1 MGFGYA
7 GTFIVIFLTHPGV
20 VFPTTSSMSSILPPE
35 AMSVVPSE
43 GFPPIMSGLWQVFC
57 AWVLNLPGN
66 GSAGLAWT
74 MYILYV
80 IFVFVYMYLF
90 LRTRM
95 EKGV

>member
-7 GTFIVIFLTHPGV
+7 GTFLVIFLTHPGV

-43 GFPPIMSGLWQVFC
+43 GFPPIMSGLWQVLC
-57 AWVLNLPGN
+57 AWAVGAPGN